1 MVKLLFF
8 RERLCSLEVKPALSG
23 RQTCIKRSPEWRGD
37 RLVQVDRLIQVPWNR
52 VVIKKK

>member
-23 RQTCIKRSPEWRGD
+23 HPNGEVTA
-37 RLVQVDRLIQVPWNR
+37 
-52 VVIKKK
+52 